1 MLHFCCSIDEDF
13 RRIAGNR
20 VKYQEGGV
28 TLMKRVL
35 SYSVVLAVLLIVQ
48 TILGRVLTGSLS
60 VLTYPGTIIPYI
72 VAIGLYYYWLSRE
85 EGIISNRS
93 RIRSGFSMIVYGSL
107 LFAFFILMIGLIYM
121 QESAGPALMMAGFTL
136 GLSILIGFL
145 WVVLISFLYSYLSTR
160 RRSPERTC

>member
-35 SYSVVLAVLLIVQ
+35 SYSVVLAVLFIVQ
-48 TILGRVLTGSLS
+48 TILGLVLTGSLS
-60 VLTYPGTIIPYI
+60 VLTYPGTIVPYI
-72 VAIGLYYYWLSRE
+72 VAIGLYYYSLSRK
-85 EGIISNRS
+85 EGVISNRS
-93 RIRSGFSMIVYGSL
+93 RIRSGFSM
-107 LFAFFILMIGLIYM
+107 
-121 QESAGPALMMAGFTL
+121 SAGPALMMAGFTL

-160 RRSPERTC
+160 RNPPERTC